1 MRHGL
6 LVLLLG
12 PVAVSSSFAVPVGGS
27 QTLEA
32 LKAQAVQAPE
42 MSGRGE
48 DAARRAGQGF
58 EGNPFHVSTLAP
70 VEHIDPAALRRVETP
85 IAETQ
90 PAPRREG
97 PLTVPPAEVPPQDG
111 APQRSPT
118 NNYYF
123 EGKSPVSGITI
134 YTAKPDLTG
143 GGRTGSEGPDNP
155 YAKYGKWGLIGGAAL
170 VVAAFVVG
178 GPAGIGLAV
187 LGGIA
192 LGIGGLISWLFGRK
206 R

>member
-6 LVLLLG
+6 PILLLG
-12 PVAVSSSFAVPVGGS
+12 LAPLSSAAVSQPS

-32 LKAQAVQAPE
+32 LRAQAVQAPE
-42 MSGRGE
+42 LSGRNE
-48 DAARRAGQGF
+48 DASRRSGQGF
-58 EGNPFHVSTLAP
+58 EGNPFHISSLTP
-70 VEHIDPAALRRVETP
+70 VEHIAPENLRRVQTP
-85 IAETQ
+85 VAEQ

-97 PLTVPPAEVPPQDG
+97 PLTIPPAEVPPQEG

-118 NNYYF
+118 GNYYF
-123 EGKSPVSGITI
+123 EGKSPVQGITI

-143 GGRTGSEGPDNP
+143 DGRTGASGPDNP
-155 YAKYGKWGLIGGAAL
+155 YAKYGKYALIGGAAL
-170 VVAAFVVG
+170 VVGAFLLG
-178 GPAGIGLAV
+178 GPAGIALGV

-192 LGIGGLISWLFGRK
+192 LGIGGLISFLFGKK

>member
-6 LVLLLG
+6 LVLLMG
-12 PVAVSSSFAVPVGGS
+12 PAAVSSSFAVTVGGS

-32 LKAQAVQAPE
+32 LQAQAVQAPE

-58 EGNPFHVSTLAP
+58 EGNPFHISTLQP
-70 VEHIDPAALRRVETP
+70 VEHVDPAALRRVEAP
-85 IAETQ
+85 VAETQ

-97 PLTVPPAEVPPQDG
+97 PLPTAPAEVPPSEG
-111 APQRSPT
+111 GPQRSPT

-155 YAKYGKWGLIGGAAL
+155 YGKYGKWGLIGGAAL
-170 VVAAFVVG
+170 IVGAFLLG
-178 GPAGIGLAV
+178 GPAGIALGV
-187 LGGIA
+187 LGGVA
-192 LGIGGLISWLFGRK
+192 LGIGGLITFLFGRK

>member
-1 MRHGL
+1 MRQGL
-6 LVLLLG
+6 ALLLLG
-12 PVAVSSSFAVPVGGS
+12 LAPVSSASGVAQPS

-32 LKAQAVQAPE
+32 LKAQAVSAPE
-42 MSGRGE
+42 LSGRNEG
-48 DAARRAGQGF
+48 AASRAGQGF
-58 EGNPFHVSTLAP
+58 EGNPFHIRALTP
-70 VEHIDPAALRRVETP
+70 VEHIAPEDLRRVQTPVGEPETL
-85 IAETQ
+85 
-90 PAPRREG
+90 PRREAPATG
-97 PLTVPPAEVPPQDG
+97 PAAELPPVEG

-118 NNYYF
+118 GNYYF

-155 YAKYGKWGLIGGAAL
+155 YGKYGKWALIGGAAL
-170 VVAAFVVG
+170 VVGAIVAG
-178 GPAGIGLAV
+178 GPLGIGLAV

-192 LGIGGLISWLFGRK
+192 LGIGGLITFLFGRK

>member
-12 PVAVSSSFAVPVGGS
+12 PAAVSSSFAVTVRGS

-32 LKAQAVQAPE
+32 LQAQAVQAPE

-58 EGNPFHVSTLAP
+58 EGNPFHISTLAP
-70 VEHIDPAALRRVETP
+70 VEHVDPAALRRVETP
-85 IAETQ
+85 VAETQ

-97 PLTVPPAEVPPQDG
+97 PAAGTPAEPPPADG

-134 YTAKPDLTG
+134 YSAKPDLTG

-155 YAKYGKWGLIGGAAL
+155 YGKYGKWGLIGGAAL
-170 VVAAFVVG
+170 IAGAFLLG
-178 GPAGIGLAV
+178 GPAGIALGV

-192 LGIGGLISWLFGRK
+192 LGIGGLITFLFGRK

>member
-12 PVAVSSSFAVPVGGS
+12 PGAVSSSFALPLRGS

-32 LKAQAVQAPE
+32 LQAQAVQAPE
-42 MSGRGE
+42 TSGRGE

-58 EGNPFHVSTLAP
+58 EGNPFHIRTLTP
-70 VEHIDPAALRRVETP
+70 VEHVDPAALRRVETP
-85 IAETQ
+85 VAETQ
-90 PAPRREG
+90 PVPRREG
-97 PLTVPPAEVPPQDG
+97 PAAPAAEVPPQEG
-111 APQRSPT
+111 GPQRSPT

-170 VVAAFVVG
+170 IVGAFLLG
-178 GPAGIGLAV
+178 GPAGIALGA
-187 LGGIA
+187 LGGVA
-192 LGIGGLISWLFGRK
+192 LGIGGLISFLFGRK
-206 R
+206 SR

>member
-6 LVLLLG
+6 LVLLMG
-12 PVAVSSSFAVPVGGS
+12 PAAVSSSFAAAFNGS

-32 LKAQAVQAPE
+32 LRAQAVQAPE
-42 MSGRGE
+42 LSGRGE
-48 DAARRAGQGF
+48 DASSRAGQGF
-58 EGNPFHVSTLAP
+58 ENNPFHIRALTP
-70 VEHIDPAALRRVETP
+70 VEHVDPAALRRVETP
-85 IAETQ
+85 VGETL
-90 PAPRREG
+90 PPRREAA
-97 PLTVPPAEVPPQDG
+97 PAPPAEVPPQDG
-111 APQRSPT
+111 VPQRSPT

-187 LGGIA
+187 LGGVA
-192 LGIGGLISWLFGRK
+192 LGIGGLITFLFGRK
-206 R
+206 SR